1 MSEEKK
7 SRNVNIW
14 KFLQKLPAG
23 TMFVPLIIG
32 AIITTIAKGFCNYD
46 LWGSLGNP
54 MKDMFSSTGQMLLIG
69 LMLFCTGTQL
79 KLGEL
84 KDALRRGVVLIIVRL
99 VVAYL
104 LCALFYLIF
113 GLDGF
118 WGISFL
124 VFTCAVTSA
133 NAALYM
139 GIISPFGDNS
149 DKASFGIM
157 LIFSMPMLPLLFF
170 AFYSN
175 GGITTANIMQVIS
188 LLIPFVLGMILGN
201 LDKDIKKVFAGGN
214 AIILP
219 FLGFEFGST
228 INLVEAVKK
237 IPQGLLL
244 SVIFFIIVIVPSYL
258 VERFIMKRP
267 GYASVASGS
276 LAGVALSIPSMVDQV
291 TFGSYVTDAI
301 AILAFVL
308 AITNILCPFLTRWNN
323 KYYQKKHLERAKEI
337 WPELNEEIKE

>member
-1 MSEEKK
+1 
-7 SRNVNIW
+7 
-14 KFLQKLPAG
+14 
-23 TMFVPLIIG
+23 
-32 AIITTIAKGFCNYD
+32 
-46 LWGSLGNP
+46 
-54 MKDMFSSTGQMLLIG
+54 
-69 LMLFCTGTQL
+69 
-79 KLGEL
+79 
-84 KDALRRGVVLIIVRL
+84 
-99 VVAYL
+99 
-104 LCALFYLIF
+104 
-113 GLDGF
+113 
-118 WGISFL
+118 
-124 VFTCAVTSA
+124 
-133 NAALYM
+133 M

-175 GGITTANIMQVIS
+175 GGITTANIMQVVS
-188 LLIPFVLGMILGN
+188 LLIPFILGMILGN
-201 LDKDIKKVFAGGN
+201 LDMDIKKVFAGGN

-276 LAGVALSIPSMVDQV
+276 LAGVALSIPLMVDQV
-291 TFGSYVTDAI
+291 TFGSYATDAI

-323 KYYQKKHLERAKEI
+323 KYYQKKHPERAKEI
-337 WPELNEEIKE
+337 WPELNVEIKE

>member
-84 KDALRRGVVLIIVRL
+84 KDALRRGVVLIIIRL
-99 VVAYL
+99 LVAYL

-175 GGITTANIMQVIS
+175 GGITTANIMQVVS

-276 LAGVALSIPSMVDQV
+276 LAGVALSIPLMVDQV
-291 TFGSYVTDAI
+291 TFGSYATDAI

-323 KYYQKKHLERAKEI
+323 KYYQKKHPERAKEI

>member
-84 KDALRRGVVLIIVRL
+84 KDALKRGVVLIIVRL

-175 GGITTANIMQVIS
+175 GGITTANIMQVVS
-188 LLIPFVLGMILGN
+188 LLIPFILGMILGN
-201 LDKDIKKVFAGGN
+201 LDMDIKKVFAGGN

-276 LAGVALSIPSMVDQV
+276 LAGVALSIPLMVDQV
-291 TFGSYVTDAI
+291 TFGSYATDSI

-323 KYYQKKHLERAKEI
+323 KYYQKKYPERAKEI
-337 WPELNEEIKE
+337 WPELNEEIN

>member
-84 KDALRRGVVLIIVRL
+84 KDALKRGVVLIIVRL

-175 GGITTANIMQVIS
+175 GGITTANIMQVVS
-188 LLIPFVLGMILGN
+188 LLIPFILGMILGN
-201 LDKDIKKVFAGGN
+201 LDMDIKKVFAGGN

-276 LAGVALSIPSMVDQV
+276 LAGVALSIPLMVDQV
-291 TFGSYVTDAI
+291 TFGSYATDAI

-323 KYYQKKHLERAKEI
+323 KYYQKKYPERAKEI
-337 WPELNEEIKE
+337 WPKLNEEIN

>member
-79 KLGEL
+79 KLVEL
-84 KDALRRGVVLIIVRL
+84 KDALKRGVVLIIVRL

-175 GGITTANIMQVIS
+175 GGITTANIMQVVS
-188 LLIPFVLGMILGN
+188 LLIPFILGMILGN
-201 LDKDIKKVFAGGN
+201 LDMDIKKVFAGGN

-276 LAGVALSIPSMVDQV
+276 LAGVALSIPLMVDQV
-291 TFGSYVTDAI
+291 TFGSYATDAI

-323 KYYQKKHLERAKEI
+323 KYYQKKYPERAKEI
-337 WPELNEEIKE
+337 WPKLNEEIN

>member
-175 GGITTANIMQVIS
+175 GGITTANIMQVVS

-291 TFGSYVTDAI
+291 TFGSYVTNAI

-323 KYYQKKHLERAKEI
+323 KYYQKKHPERAKEI

>member
-84 KDALRRGVVLIIVRL
+84 KDALKRGVVLIIVRL

-175 GGITTANIMQVIS
+175 GGITTANIMQVVS
-188 LLIPFVLGMILGN
+188 LLIPFILGMILGN
-201 LDKDIKKVFAGGN
+201 LDMDIKKVFAGGN

-276 LAGVALSIPSMVDQV
+276 LAGVALSIPLMVDQV
-291 TFGSYVTDAI
+291 TFGSYATDAI

-323 KYYQKKHLERAKEI
+323 KFYQKKHAEHAKEI
-337 WPELNEEIKE
+337 WPELNEEIN

>member
-84 KDALRRGVVLIIVRL
+84 KDALKRGVVLIIVRL

-175 GGITTANIMQVIS
+175 GGITTANIMQVVS
-188 LLIPFVLGMILGN
+188 LLIPFILGMILGN
-201 LDKDIKKVFAGGN
+201 LDMDIKKVFAGGN

-244 SVIFFIIVIVPSYL
+244 SIIFFIIVIVPSYL

-276 LAGVALSIPSMVDQV
+276 LAGVALSIPLMVDQV
-291 TFGSYVTDAI
+291 TFSSYATDAI

-323 KYYQKKHLERAKEI
+323 KYYQKKYPERAKEI
-337 WPELNEEIKE
+337 WPELNEEIN

>member
-84 KDALRRGVVLIIVRL
+84 KDALKRGVVLIIVRL

-175 GGITTANIMQVIS
+175 GGITTANIMQVVS
-188 LLIPFVLGMILGN
+188 LLIPFILGMILGN
-201 LDKDIKKVFAGGN
+201 LDMDIKKVFAGGN

-276 LAGVALSIPSMVDQV
+276 LAGVALSIPLMVDQV
-291 TFGSYVTDAI
+291 TFGSYATDAI

-323 KYYQKKHLERAKEI
+323 KYYQKKYPERAKEI
-337 WPELNEEIKE
+337 WPELNEEIN

>member
-1 MSEEKK
+1 M
-7 SRNVNIW
+7 
-14 KFLQKLPAG
+14 F

-69 LMLFCTGTQL
+69 LMLICTGTQL

-84 KDALRRGVVLIIVRL
+84 KDALKRGVVLIIVRL

-170 AFYSN
+170 AFYSD
-175 GGITTANIMQVIS
+175 GGITTANIMQVVS
-188 LLIPFVLGMILGN
+188 LLIPFILGMILGN
-201 LDKDIKKVFAGGN
+201 LDMDIKKVFAGGN

-237 IPQGLLL
+237 LPQGLLL

-276 LAGVALSIPSMVDQV
+276 LAGVALSIPLMVDQV
-291 TFGSYVTDAI
+291 TFGSYATDAI

-323 KYYQKKHLERAKEI
+323 KYYQKKYPERAKEI
-337 WPELNEEIKE
+337 WPELNEEIN